1 MADKAGGAG
10 PSVQDVAEVEKRL
23 QALVAAGD
31 GPGLFELLGPHMR
44 ALVPLDKASLLLERV
59 VAARGAWL
67 RSARTA
73 GESSPSRGTWK
84 VEAERGEWSV
94 QIALDE
100 EGRIGALQIAD
111 TAPTDLRG
119 LRTAEELVKALEGM
133 LGPLPPR
140 LRTAF
145 LTVDRARFVRPCDV
159 ELAWENVALPLDT
172 PHGPTMPPFATLIAQ
187 HGSLGELLK
196 KGLLGGS
203 GSTISQPLI
212 YAGSF
217 KALGLAEGH
226 RYLDIGS
233 GTGYGAAL
241 ASSVVGPSGKVTT
254 IDVDPYLV
262 EEATLRNREAGN
274 VSGVVAD
281 GLAAADLLRH
291 HDRAWITFA
300 VEKVP
305 EALTDALGEGAVLLA
320 PVGPLDDTQMLTRFA
335 RVEGKLTQ
343 QALVPV
349 RFIPARA
356 LVVPGV

>member
-1 MADKAGGAG
+1 MVDNAGGAG
-10 PSVQDVAEVEKRL
+10 PSVEDVTEVEKRVR
-23 QALVAAGD
+23 ALVSASD
-31 GPGLFELLGPHMR
+31 GPGLFELLGPRMR
-44 ALVPLDKASLLLERV
+44 ELVPLEKASLFLERV
-59 VAARGAWL
+59 IAARGAWL
-67 RSARTA
+67 GSARTA
-73 GESSPSRGTWK
+73 GENSPSRGTWK
-84 VEAERGEWSV
+84 VHAERGEWKLE
-94 QIALDE
+94 ITLDE
-100 EGRIGALQIAD
+100 QGRIGGLLITDA
-111 TAPTDLRG
+111 APVELRG
-119 LRTAEELVKALEGM
+119 LRSAEELVKAIEES

-140 LRTAF
+140 LRTAL

-159 ELAWENVALPLDT
+159 ELAWENIALPIDT
-172 PHGPTMPPFATLIAQ
+172 PHGPSMPPFATLIAQ

-241 ASSVVGPSGKVTT
+241 ASNVVGPSGKVTT
-254 IDVDPYLV
+254 LDVDPYLV
-262 EEATLRNREAGN
+262 EQAVLLNREAGN
-274 VSGVVAD
+274 VCGVVAD
-281 GLAAADLLRH
+281 GLAAAELLRE

-300 VEKVP
+300 IEKVP
-305 EALTDALGEGAVLLA
+305 EALTDALAEGAILLA
-320 PVGPLDDTQMLTRFA
+320 PVGPLDDTQMLTRFS
-335 RVEGKLTQ
+335 RVEGKLTR

-356 LVVPGV
+356 LVVPRA